1 MRTRAAVVLAAKRF
15 ACALAANGEPA
26 AVEGALERRRTVGAK
41 VDGARADGAA
51 AVVVNL
57 KASVTRR

>member
-1 MRTRAAVVLAAKRF
+1 MGQNARTWVGINQAG
-15 ACALAANGEPA
+15 ALAADGEAA